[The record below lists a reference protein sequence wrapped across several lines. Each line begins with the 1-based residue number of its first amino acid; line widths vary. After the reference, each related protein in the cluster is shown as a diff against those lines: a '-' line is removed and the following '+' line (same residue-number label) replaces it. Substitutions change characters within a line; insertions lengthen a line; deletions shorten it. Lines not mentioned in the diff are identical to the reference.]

1 MYYRWTLRQIPDER
15 TVQNLAELLRIPRT
29 LANVLVARGVTTY
42 TEATKFFEPKLED
55 IHDPYLMTDMD
66 KAVERVLRAVNKGEL
81 IWIHGDYDV
90 DGTSSTAMVLQFL
103 REIGGKV
110 EYYIPDRFQ
119 EGYGLSK
126 TSVKEA
132 RDSNAS
138 LIITVDVGITSY
150 EPLLYA
156 KQLGLDVII
165 CDHHEPGETL
175 PEAYAIL
182 DPLMPNNPYPFK
194 HLAACGVA
202 FKLIQAIAIKLNK
215 ESLAFKYLDYVA
227 IASAAD
233 MVPLI
238 GENRILASWG
248 LDLINKNPRPGIK
261 GLIYC
266 TDVKLGNVNAS
277 NIVFSLAPL
286 INAAGRL
293 GDAKRSVEMMTQQNE
308 VNAFRIAQDLVQDNR
323 KRRTIDEET
332 FNEAIPLAEDLLKS
346 GNYKSLIL
354 YKPNWHPGV
363 IGIVASRL
371 VDRYHLPTV
380 LMTKI
385 DNLAKG
391 SARSIHAFDIH
402 NALKKCSNYL
412 IEYGGHK
419 HAAGLSLDEQNIDDF
434 REDFNK
440 IALNSITDDML
451 IPEILIDTE
460 LKLNE
465 LSPNFLNLLKK
476 FSPFGYDNQKPVFI
490 TKNVAS
496 ANGVKVVGNNHLK
509 FRALQS
515 NFAIDAIGYNLVE
528 KKHICSNGKTFSI
541 VYIIEEASF
550 NGQNTI
556 QLRIKD
562 LKPDNTDA

>member
-1 MYYRWTLRQIPDER
+1 MQDRLWISPPVPEPLAAGRLLPELEGTGFLAPRPVGRGFADLDSARQYLHPKMRE
-15 TVQNLAELLRIPRT
+15 LSAPELLPEMS
-29 LANVLVARGVTTY
+29 AA
-42 TEATKFFEPKLED
+42 AK
-55 IHDPYLMTDMD
+55 
-66 KAVERVLRAVNKGEL
+66 RVLDAIRNHERIVL
-81 IWIHGDYDV
+81 YGDYDV

-323 KRRTIDEET
+323 
-332 FNEAIPLAEDLLKS
+332 
-346 GNYKSLIL
+346 
-354 YKPNWHPGV
+354 
-363 IGIVASRL
+363 
-371 VDRYHLPTV
+371 
-380 LMTKI
+380 
-385 DNLAKG
+385 
-391 SARSIHAFDIH
+391 
-402 NALKKCSNYL
+402 
-412 IEYGGHK
+412 
-419 HAAGLSLDEQNIDDF
+419 
-434 REDFNK
+434 
-440 IALNSITDDML
+440 
-451 IPEILIDTE
+451 
-460 LKLNE
+460 
-465 LSPNFLNLLKK
+465 
-476 FSPFGYDNQKPVFI
+476 
-490 TKNVAS
+490 
-496 ANGVKVVGNNHLK
+496 
-509 FRALQS
+509 
-515 NFAIDAIGYNLVE
+515 
-528 KKHICSNGKTFSI
+528 
-541 VYIIEEASF
+541 
-550 NGQNTI
+550 
-556 QLRIKD
+556 
-562 LKPDNTDA
+562 